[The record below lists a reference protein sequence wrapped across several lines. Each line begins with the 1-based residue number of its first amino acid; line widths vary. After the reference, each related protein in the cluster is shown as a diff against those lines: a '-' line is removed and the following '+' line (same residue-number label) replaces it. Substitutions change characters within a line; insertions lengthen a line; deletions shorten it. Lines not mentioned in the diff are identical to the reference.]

1 MDLGLRGKVALVT
14 GGARDIGREIS
25 LTLAAEGATVAV
37 NYAHSKA
44 EAEATVAE
52 IRQRGGEATA
62 YGADVA
68 NHAAVTAM
76 VNDVIAA
83 HGRIDVL
90 VNNAG
95 FLESRLF
102 LETRPEEWTRQ
113 IDVGLYGVLN
123 CCHVA
128 APRMVAQKGGRI
140 VNIVGDSARV
150 GQPRLAITA
159 ASRGAVVAL
168 GKTLAKEL
176 GRAGI
181 TVNTLALGYV
191 ETAHSDQQWLAANR
205 EKILAFYPIR
215 RLGRASDVAPFVA
228 YLASD
233 HAAWVT
239 GQTISVSGGY
249 STVG

>member
-1 MDLGLRGKVALVT
+1 VDLGLEGKVALVT

-25 LTLAAEGATVAV
+25 LALAAEGATVAV
-37 NYAHSKA
+37 NYAHSKTNA
-44 EAEATVAE
+44 ETTVLA
-52 IRQRGGEATA
+52 IRERGGAAAA
-62 YGADVA
+62 YAADVA
-68 NHAAVTAM
+68 DYDAVAAM
-76 VNDVIAA
+76 VNEIVAA
-83 HGRIDVL
+83 HGRLDVL

-102 LETRPEEWTRQ
+102 VDTRPEEWKRQ
-113 IDVGLYGVLN
+113 VDVGLYGVLN

-128 APRMVAQKGGRI
+128 VPRMVAQKGGRI

-159 ASRGAVVAL
+159 ASRGAVIAL

-176 GRAGI
+176 GRAAI

-191 ETAHSDQQWLAANR
+191 ETAHSDKKWLAANR

-215 RLGRASDVAPFVA
+215 RLGRPADVAPFVA

-249 STVG
+249 TTV